1 MTPEKNF
8 TAKFTNKHPRLPGV
22 MPIWHGA
29 VDEAQFRSLCE
40 QVKHD
45 GGKLLALWGS
55 DEQTRGNGY
64 ELHTALVTAS
74 GMLCL
79 SLPISATHPAYPD
92 VSDLFPAASRMQRA
106 VIDLLGLHP
115 TGADDQRKWLRH
127 ASWPADLHPLRKSFD
142 ANGHINKYNPD
153 RGSIHAQLPNPR
165 CALPNPPPAS
175 EKLLAGHPEEGTN
188 ESLRDI
194 SINSLHPTETDA
206 YPFIQVSGDGVHEI
220 PVGPVHAGT
229 IEPGH
234 FRFSIIGDRVLR
246 LEERL
251 GYKHKGIE
259 KRFESMNLEQGA
271 KLAGRI
277 SGDST
282 VAYAWAY
289 AQAVE
294 SVTGTTPSARAQFLR
309 GVFLEIERIHNHL
322 GDLGYLGNDV
332 ALAFGFAQ
340 FWILK
345 EDLLRVLGE
354 LFGHRYMMD
363 IVIPGGVACDIDANG
378 CERLLQAL
386 THIERGTN
394 KLKDIYDEHSGTQ
407 DRFLTTGRVTPD
419 LAAQL
424 GLTGLPGRASG
435 QAWDLRADFPC
446 APYDALEVRMSTHR
460 NGDVAAR
467 VILRFEE
474 ISESIRLIRDILN
487 RLPEGSLVETVADAP
502 DGKLGI
508 GWVEGWRGEIMV
520 ALHTGKNNSIHRL
533 HPHDPSWQNWPVLE
547 HAIIGNIVPDFPL
560 INKSFNLSYSG
571 QDL

>member
-1 MTPEKNF
+1 MRLDEF
-8 TAKFTNKHPRLPGV
+8 TSKFNKLPGA
-22 MPIWHGA
+22 MPIWHGT
-29 VDEAQFRSLCE
+29 VDATQFRNLCE

-45 GGKLLALWGS
+45 GGKLVALWGS
-55 DEQTRGNGY
+55 DESTRDAGY
-64 ELHTALVTAS
+64 ALHVSLVTAA

-79 SLPISATHPAYPD
+79 TLPVKAERPAYPD
-92 VSDLFPAASRMQRA
+92 ISDLFPGAGRMQRA
-106 VIDLLGLHP
+106 VADLLGLHA
-115 TGADDQRKWLRH
+115 TGADDQRKWIRH
-127 ASWPADLHPLRKSFD
+127 GSWPGNVHPLRKNFD
-142 ANGHINKYNPD
+142 GNTVF
-153 RGSIHAQLPNPR
+153 
-165 CALPNPPPAS
+165 PA
-175 EKLLAGHPEEGTN
+175 
-188 ESLRDI
+188 
-194 SINSLHPTETDA
+194 ETDA
-206 YPFIQVSGDGVHEI
+206 YPFVTVTGEGVHEI

-259 KRFESMNLEQGA
+259 KRFESMTLEQGA

-294 SVTGTTPSARAQFLR
+294 SVTGSTPPPRALALR
-309 GVFLEIERIHNHL
+309 AALLELERIHNHL

-345 EDLLRVLGE
+345 EDVLRLNGE
-354 LFGHRYMMD
+354 LSGHRYLMD
-363 IVIPGGVACDIDANG
+363 QVLPGGVACDLDNRG
-378 CERLLQAL
+378 
-386 THIERGTN
+386 IERMLQLFDHLEHEI
-394 KLKDIYDEHSGTQ
+394 KILKDIYDEHAGAQ

-435 QAWDLRADFPC
+435 QAWDVRAQFPC
-446 APYDALEVRMSTHR
+446 TPYDQLEVRMATHR

-467 VILRFEE
+467 VIVRFEE
-474 ISESIRLIRDILN
+474 VTESLRLIRLILAK
-487 RLPEGSLVETVADAP
+487 LPPGELRATVADAP
-502 DGKLGI
+502 EHALGI
-508 GWVEGWRGEIMV
+508 GWVEGWRGEILV

>member
-1 MTPEKNF
+1 
-8 TAKFTNKHPRLPGV
+8 
-22 MPIWHGA
+22 MPIWHGT
-29 VDEAQFRSLCE
+29 VDEIQFRELCE
-40 QVKHD
+40 LVKHD

-55 DEQTRGNGY
+55 DEQPRGNGY
-64 ELHTALVTAS
+64 EMHTSLVTAS
-74 GMLCL
+74 GMICL
-79 SLPISATHPAYPD
+79 TLPLSTARPAYPD
-92 VSDLFPAASRMQRA
+92 ISDIFPAASRMQRA
-106 VIDLLGLHP
+106 VIDLLGIHP

-127 ASWPADLHPLRKSFD
+127 ASWPAGQHPLRKNFD
-142 ANGHINKYNPD
+142 
-153 RGSIHAQLPNPR
+153 IH
-165 CALPNPPPAS
+165 S
-175 EKLLAGHPEEGTN
+175 K
-188 ESLRDI
+188 
-194 SINSLHPTETDA
+194 HPTGTDA
-206 YPFIQVSGDGVHEI
+206 YTFVTVSGDGVHEI

-246 LEERL
+246 LEQRL
-251 GYKHKGIE
+251 GYTHKGIE

-294 SVTGTTPSARAQFLR
+294 SVTNTTPSARAQSLR
-309 GVFLEIERIHNHL
+309 GVMLELERIHNHL

-345 EDLLRVLGE
+345 EDLLRVIGE

-363 IVIPGGVACDIDANG
+363 KIIPGGVACDLNAHDSEKLRNT
-378 CERLLQAL
+378 L
-386 THIERGTN
+386 THIEQVST
-394 KLKDIYDEHSGTQ
+394 KLREIYDEHSGAQ
-407 DRFLTTGRVTPD
+407 DRFLSTGRVTPE

-446 APYDALEVRMSTHR
+446 TPYDQLDVQMATHR

-467 VILRFEE
+467 VIVRFEE
-474 ISESIRLIRDILN
+474 ISESIRLIRDILTK
-487 RLPEGSLVETVADAP
+487 LPEGSLVEKVADAA

-508 GWVEGWRGEIMV
+508 GWVESWRGEIMV
-520 ALHTGKNNSIHRL
+520 ALHSGKNNSIHRL

-547 HAIIGNIVPDFPL
+547 HAIINNIVPDFPL

>member
-1 MTPEKNF
+1 MTPTEF
-8 TAKFTNKHPRLPGV
+8 TQKFPRLPGA
-22 MPIWHGA
+22 MPVWHGE
-29 VDEAQFRSLCE
+29 VDEVQFRSLCE

-45 GGKLLALWGS
+45 GGRLLALWGS
-55 DEQTRGNGY
+55 DEQPRGNGY
-64 ELHTALVTAS
+64 ALHVALVNSA

-79 SLPISATHPAYPD
+79 TLSVAAAHPAYPD

-106 VIDLLGLHP
+106 VTDLLGLHP
-115 TGADDQRKWLRH
+115 AGADDQRKWLRH
-127 ASWPADLHPLRKSFD
+127 ASWPSDQHPLRKGFD
-142 ANGHINKYNPD
+142 A
-153 RGSIHAQLPNPR
+153 
-165 CALPNPPPAS
+165 
-175 EKLLAGHPEEGTN
+175 GTV
-188 ESLRDI
+188 
-194 SINSLHPTETDA
+194 HPTAADA
-206 YPFIQVSGDGVHEI
+206 YPFVTVTGDGVHEI

-246 LEERL
+246 LEQRL

-294 SVTGTTPSARAQFLR
+294 SLCGTTPSPRAISIR
-309 GVFLEIERIHNHL
+309 AVFLELERILNHL

-345 EDLLRVLGE
+345 EDLLRQNGE
-354 LFGHRYMMD
+354 LFGHRYLMD
-363 IVIPGGVACDIDANG
+363 RIAPGGVACDIDAHG
-378 CERLLQAL
+378 GDKLRGTL
-386 THIERGTN
+386 THIEQVTA
-394 KLKDIYDEHSGTQ
+394 KLREIYDEHTGAQ
-407 DRFLTTGRVTPD
+407 DRFLSTGKVAPE

-446 APYDALEVRMSTHR
+446 APYDQLDVLMATHR

-474 ISESIRLIRDILN
+474 IAESIRLIRDLLGK
-487 RLPEGSLVETVADAP
+487 LPEGSLIEKIADAA

-520 ALHTGKNNSIHRL
+520 ALHSGKNNSIHRL

>member
-1 MTPEKNF
+1 MTPLEF
-8 TAKFTNKHPRLPGV
+8 TSKSPKLSGA
-22 MPIWHGA
+22 MPIWHGN
-29 VDEAQFRSLCE
+29 VDDKQFRILCE
-40 QVKHD
+40 LVKLD
-45 GGKLLALWGS
+45 GGRLVALWGS
-55 DEQTRGNGY
+55 DEQQRGNGF
-64 ELHTALVTAS
+64 EMHAALVTAS

-79 SLPISATHPAYPD
+79 TLPIDAAHPAYPD
-92 VSDLFPAASRMQRA
+92 VSDLYPAASRMQRA
-106 VIDLLGLHP
+106 VTDLLGLHP
-115 TGADDQRKWLRH
+115 RGADDQRKWLRH
-127 ASWPADLHPLRKSFD
+127 SSWPDDQHPLRKNFD
-142 ANGHINKYNPD
+142 ANTAY
-153 RGSIHAQLPNPR
+153 
-165 CALPNPPPAS
+165 
-175 EKLLAGHPEEGTN
+175 
-188 ESLRDI
+188 
-194 SINSLHPTETDA
+194 PTETDA
-206 YPFIQVSGDGVHEI
+206 YPFVTVSGDGVHEI

-246 LEERL
+246 LEQRL

-259 KRFESMNLEQGA
+259 KHFESMNLEQGA

-294 SVTGTTPSARAQFLR
+294 SITGTTPSSRALALR
-309 GVFLEIERIHNHL
+309 GVFLELERIHNHL

-332 ALAFGFAQ
+332 ALAFGFTQ

-345 EDLLRVLGE
+345 EDLLRLIGE

-363 IVIPGGVACDIDANG
+363 KIVPGGVACDIDANG
-378 CERLLQAL
+378 CEKLRQNL
-386 THIERGTN
+386 THLEQECAILRE
-394 KLKDIYDEHSGTQ
+394 IYDEHSGAQ
-407 DRFLTTGRVTPD
+407 DRFLSTGRVTPE

-435 QAWDLRADFPC
+435 QSWDLRANFPC
-446 APYDALEVRMSTHR
+446 PPYDQLEVRMATHR

-467 VILRFEE
+467 VIMRFEE
-474 ISESIRLIRDILN
+474 ITESISMIRDILTK
-487 RLPEGSLVETVADAP
+487 LPEGSLLEKIADAP

-508 GWVEGWRGEIMV
+508 GWVEGWRGEIMI
-520 ALHTGKNNSIHRL
+520 ALHSGKNNSIHRL

>member
-1 MTPEKNF
+1 MTDMTPNDFIAEF
-8 TAKFTNKHPRLPGV
+8 TATARKLPGA
-22 MPIWHGA
+22 MPVWHGS
-29 VDEAQFRSLCE
+29 VHETQFRNLCE

-45 GGKLLALWGS
+45 GGKLVSLWGS
-55 DEQTRGNGY
+55 DEQPRDNGY
-64 ELHTALVTAS
+64 ALHVALVTAK

-79 SLPISATHPAYPD
+79 TLPISATRPAYPD
-92 VSDLFPAASRMQRA
+92 ISDLFPGAIRMQRA

-127 ASWPADLHPLRKSFD
+127 ASWPADQHPLRKSFD
-142 ANGHINKYNPD
+142 INTIYSTKSDSYD
-153 RGSIHAQLPNPR
+153 FVS
-165 CALPNPPPAS
+165 
-175 EKLLAGHPEEGTN
+175 
-188 ESLRDI
+188 
-194 SINSLHPTETDA
+194 
-206 YPFIQVSGDGVHEI
+206 VSGDGVHEI

-294 SVTGTTPSARAQFLR
+294 SVSGTIPSARALALR
-309 GVFLEIERIHNHL
+309 AVFLELERIHNHL

-332 ALAFGFAQ
+332 ALAFGFTQ

-345 EDLLRVLGE
+345 EDLLRVIGD

-363 IVIPGGVACDIDANG
+363 KILPGGVACDIDGNG
-378 CERLLQAL
+378 CERLRQTLGQ
-386 THIERGTN
+386 IERETN
-394 KLKDIYDEHSGTQ
+394 TLKEIYEEHSGAQ
-407 DRFLTTGRVTPD
+407 DRFLTTGRVTPE
-419 LAAQL
+419 LAAKL

-435 QAWDLRADFPC
+435 QSWDLRADFPC
-446 APYDALEVRMSTHR
+446 APYDKLEVNMAIHR

-467 VILRFEE
+467 VTLRFEE
-474 ISESIRLIRDILN
+474 ISESIRLIRKILGN
-487 RLPEGSLVETVADAP
+487 LPEGSLLEKMADAP
-502 DGKLGI
+502 DGKIGI
-508 GWVEGWRGEIMV
+508 GWVEGWRGEILV

-560 INKSFNLSYSG
+560 INKSFNLSYTG